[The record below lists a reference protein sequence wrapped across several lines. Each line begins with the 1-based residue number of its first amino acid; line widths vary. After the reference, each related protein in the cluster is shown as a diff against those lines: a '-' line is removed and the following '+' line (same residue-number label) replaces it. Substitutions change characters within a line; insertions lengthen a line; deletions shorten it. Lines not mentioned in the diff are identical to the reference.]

1 MKISGQKNVNVASLV
16 VFKFVL
22 IEQFTGF
29 PQADVGQEE
38 DFEAAKEK
46 AKKLGAKKV
55 FLFYS
60 FQEYI
65 KDTQVKGLILI
76 KCLNTNSKGIEYAF
90 MRQEKLEQ
98 YQFMKGQIILVLF
111 FISMVVGC
119 II

>member
-60 FQEYI
+60 FKRVY
-65 KDTQVKGLILI
+65 
-76 KCLNTNSKGIEYAF
+76 
-90 MRQEKLEQ
+90 
-98 YQFMKGQIILVLF
+98 
-111 FISMVVGC
+111 
-119 II
+119 